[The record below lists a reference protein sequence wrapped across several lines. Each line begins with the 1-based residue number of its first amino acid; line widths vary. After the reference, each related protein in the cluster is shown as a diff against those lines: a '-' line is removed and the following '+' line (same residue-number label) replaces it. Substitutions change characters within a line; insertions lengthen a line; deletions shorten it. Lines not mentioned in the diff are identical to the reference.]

1 MYIYCIYIY
10 VYRDS
15 LVNLY
20 LEEKHHLPRLV
31 WGSSPVKSKALL
43 FWKRVEVVE
52 VVHGLA
58 VVFCPVWTWC
68 PLLSRCIAKNEV
80 CVCVCCVRV
89 CVCVVCNK
97 DVLRVFGSGFSCC
110 RHTAMSLCVQPAGVR
125 AYQCTAGSTQSCMR
139 QGNPRGG
146 KERKCER
153 WCVKQSSP
161 SHGVYCVL
169 YLFSSVITT
178 EKMCE
183 SSLCWFMNWDHRY
196 MILVE
201 IIYCEGTV

>member
-1 MYIYCIYIY
+1 MLQTH
-10 VYRDS
+10 S
-15 LVNLY
+15 
-20 LEEKHHLPRLV
+20 H
-31 WGSSPVKSKALL
+31 
-43 FWKRVEVVE
+43 VV
-52 VVHGLA
+52 VCA
-58 VVFCPVWTWC
+58 A
-68 PLLSRCIAKNEV
+68 SRCA
-80 CVCVCCVRV
+80 CVPMHSRFHPE
-89 CVCVVCNK
+89 
-97 DVLRVFGSGFSCC
+97 LHEAG
-110 RHTAMSLCVQPAGVR
+110 QP
-125 AYQCTAGSTQSCMR
+125 Q
-139 QGNPRGG
+139 GG